1 MGVLR
6 RDVDLVVTVKSL
18 AGAKSRLR
26 GAADNGTGD
35 RAAHEALALAIV
47 RDTVAAA
54 LATPGVRRLLVIT
67 SDHRVAGAL
76 ARDGIATAADAPADG
91 LNAAVSYGA
100 DVLRHGDP
108 HATVAALQSDL
119 PALRPD
125 ELAAALAE
133 ANGRRA
139 FCPDRHGTGTTL
151 LIATPGRRL
160 DPRFGPGSAH
170 AHTASGAVPIGAGL
184 RSLRC
189 DVDTEDDL
197 AHARAIGLGPH
208 TSAAIGMTGCRQ
220 R

>member
-1 MGVLR
+1 MAR
-6 RDVDLVVTVKSL
+6 CEVDIVVTVKSL
-18 AGAKSRLR
+18 AGAKSRLL

-35 RAAHEALALAIV
+35 RAAHESLTLAIV

-54 LATPGVRRLLVIT
+54 IAVPAVRRLLVIT
-67 SDHRVAGAL
+67 SDSRVARTL
-76 ARDGIATAADAPADG
+76 AKDGIATEVDAPADG

-100 DVLRHGDP
+100 DLLRHNDP

-119 PALRPD
+119 PALRHD
-125 ELAAALAE
+125 ELAAALAQ
-133 ANGRRA
+133 ADGRRA
-139 FCPDRHGTGTTL
+139 FCADRHGTGTTL
-151 LIATPGRRL
+151 LIAAPGHRL

-170 AHTASGAVPIGAGL
+170 AHTASGAIPIGATL
-184 RSLRC
+184 PSLRC

-208 TSAAIGMTGCRQ
+208 TSAAIGMTGCRG